1 MTVTDQQLQ
10 PILAY
15 WGESL
20 TKWNEDFIDL
30 VASGKPLDDPGDS
43 VACLWV
49 VMQALRERGATI
61 AELRKPADGTLVGQL
76 SGFLTVLASYA
87 HITGDQGEK
96 LRWAASLLLSLQRDL
111 VELRK
116 PVAVEP
122 NKLVERI
129 RERNKT
135 GEFNIAYSRQRALD
149 DLLSAYDTLAQN
161 HAREVSAREA
171 IAAEV
176 RWLRQSISSM
186 QLKAAEVADDY
197 CGRLLA
203 AQERERQLQSK
214 IDSLEAQL
222 RNQN

>member
-1 MTVTDQQLQ
+1 MTVTDQQLR

-15 WGESL
+15 WSDAAVM
-20 TKWNEDFIDL
+20 WHRDFFDL
-30 VASGKPLDDPGDS
+30 VASGKPLHDPSDAQ
-43 VACLWV
+43 ACVWV
-49 VMQALRERGATI
+49 VIQAMRERDATI
-61 AELRKPADGTLVGQL
+61 AEL
-76 SGFLTVLASYA
+76 
-87 HITGDQGEK
+87 HEK
-96 LRWAASLLLSLQRDL
+96 LDEQAYTMSNLQAIADAKERIEDGL
-111 VELRK
+111 RSELAELRK

-171 IAAEV
+171 IAAKV